1 MKVAQLIGKYQGKR
15 VYRYPYKVVFSGL
28 DRQYWEISQEGTVVS
43 QSAADAAWF
52 VKEQVR
58 ALGVDHPFEIHIY
71 GPKGG
76 KTSRFEGWESV
87 IGSALMRRASPQ
99 QPLFA

>member
-1 MKVAQLIGKYQGKR
+1 MKAAQLIGTYKGKR
-15 VYRYPYKVVFSGL
+15 VYRYHYQVVFSGV
-28 DRQYWEISQEGTVVS
+28 DRQYWEVTTEGTVVS
-43 QSAADAAWF
+43 LRASDAARY

-76 KTSRFEGWESV
+76 KTTRFEGWESV
-87 IGSALMRRASPQ
+87 IGSALMRAPSPQ